1 MGLLT
6 QATNPNA
13 VTNPTGV
20 NTPAVT
26 PPNPSAP
33 PKTQLQSTVQ
43 ASSYT
48 ADLDPKALA
57 ANQLKEFTAKDSPLM
72 QRAWA
77 QGQRDAGARGFTSGS
92 SIAAGASTGAMV
104 DRATP
109 IVTQDAQ
116 AFANRQSENLAAQN
130 RTAMFN
136 AEQQN
141 IAVNQANSLVQDIE
155 RLEKEGSVKS
165 QLQAQSLREDLQRL
179 QEQGGIDINK
189 LERGSELRR
198 EELGVES
205 GLNLVEQER
214 RMELERLANQEA
226 EADRR
231 QTTLLSNQALE
242 AERRQTMILENK
254 FQDKRLQ
261 DEFVMRAAE
270 LEAQVGRDAA
280 LEQIRTDGQLMVD
293 QVRAANED
301 LINRNQSVSNLHQTY
316 QQSISN
322 IYSNS
327 NITLEQAA
335 RATAK
340 AKTAFEGA
348 MDLLS
353 AMGGVGQVTN
363 TPQTSDIQTP
373 DSTKQRQAKSE
384 IARLYSG
391 TTAENEAGK
400 AAAIDQIGREAGMTP
415 EAIDAAAGAP
425 RGTTARFRQQMGWA
439 P

>member
-1 MGLLT
+1 MGFLT

-20 NTPAVT
+20 NTPAVA
-26 PPNPSAP
+26 PPNPSVP

-141 IAVNQANSLVQDIE
+141 IAINQANSLVQDIE

-165 QLQAQSLREDLQRL
+165 QLQAQGLREDLQRL
-179 QEQGGIDINK
+179 QEQGGIDITK

-198 EELGVES
+198 EEMGVES
-205 GLNLVEQER
+205 GLNLVAQER
-214 RMELERLANQEA
+214 RMELERLANQEL

-231 QTTLLSNQALE
+231 QTA
-242 AERRQTMILENK
+242 ILENK

-261 DEFVMRAAE
+261 DEFTMRAAE

-301 LINRNQSVSNLHQTY
+301 LINRNQSASNLYQTY

-322 IYSNS
+322 IYSNP
-327 NITLEQAA
+327 NITPEQAA
-335 RATAK
+335 QATAK

-348 MDLLS
+348 MDLLT
-353 AMGGVGQVTN
+353 AMGGLGQVTS
-363 TPQTSDIQTP
+363 TPQTSNIQTP
-373 DSTKQRQAKSE
+373 ESAKQRQAKTE

-391 TTAENEAGK
+391 ITAENEEGK
-400 AAAIDQIGREAGMTP
+400 ATAIDQLGREAGMTP